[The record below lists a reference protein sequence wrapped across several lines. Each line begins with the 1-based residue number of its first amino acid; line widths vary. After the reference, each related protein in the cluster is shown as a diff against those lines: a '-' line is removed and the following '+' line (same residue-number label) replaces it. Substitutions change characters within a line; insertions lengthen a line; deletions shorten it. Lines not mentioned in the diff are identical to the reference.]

1 MEVIFFHI
9 FDFSVHV
16 ACEILVF
23 KLGFDLFCDSG
34 INFLNPGKI
43 ADFHFFVHRDQF
55 GGG

>member
-1 MEVIFFHI
+1 VEVIFFHI